1 MKVSDYTI
9 EFLGNLIA
17 GDIDG
22 APYRSGPQLV
32 KFFNG
37 FGGRDV
43 YPSGGGFPTRRIYAQ
58 DKLRELNVQAV
69 MKQVITTV
77 LDPRPFLKHQ
87 LDVELMVGVVNDNL
101 KHDGYE
107 VVKDGLT
114 YKVRDLSAGVVKL
127 AMPAKVSHEL
137 TQLAID
143 ENIRKC
149 DDKLS
154 EGDYSGAITNARS
167 LVESVLIG
175 IEKGFD
181 AQASEYDGNLQALYK
196 RVQKHLHLEPDRKDV
211 SDSLRQILS
220 GLVSVVNGLAAVRNK
235 MGDAHATSYRPSRH
249 HAKLAVHAAVT
260 FSDFVFETKNY
271 QQARKAARPDRP
283 SEEAIA

>member
-1 MKVSDYTI
+1 MKVSEYTL

-32 KFFNG
+32 KFFNE
-37 FGGRDV
+37 FGSRDV

-58 DKLRELNVQAV
+58 DKLRELNGQTV
-69 MKQVITTV
+69 MKQVIATA

-87 LDVELMVGVVNDNL
+87 LDLELMVAKANDNL

-114 YKVRDLSAGVVKL
+114 YKVRDLSAGSVRL

-149 DDKLS
+149 EDKLS
-154 EGDYSGAITNARS
+154 DGDYSGAITNARS

-175 IEKGFD
+175 IEKEFD
-181 AQASEYDGNLQALYK
+181 AQASEYDGNLQSLYK
-196 RVQKHLHLEPDRKDV
+196 RVQKHLHLEPDRKDI

-220 GLVSVVNGLAAVRNK
+220 GLVSVIGGLAAVRNK

-260 FSDFVFETKNY
+260 LSDFMFETKNY
-271 QQARKAARPDRP
+271 QKARKTAQSGRP
-283 SEEAIA
+283 SDEVLP

>member
-1 MKVSDYTI
+1 MKVSEYTI

-17 GDIDG
+17 GDMDG

-32 KFFNG
+32 KFFNE

-43 YPSGGGFPTRRIYAQ
+43 YPTGGGFPTRRIYAQ
-58 DKLRELNVQAV
+58 DKLRELNGQAV
-69 MKQVITTV
+69 LKQVINTA
-77 LDPRPFLKHQ
+77 LDPRAFLKHQ
-87 LDVELMVGVVNDNL
+87 LDLDVAVAKVNENL

-114 YKVRDLSAGVVKL
+114 YKVRELSAGSVKL
-127 AMPAKVSHEL
+127 EARAKVSHEL

-143 ENIRKC
+143 DNIRKC
-149 DDKLS
+149 EEKLA

-175 IEKGFD
+175 IEKEFD
-181 AQASEYDGNLQALYK
+181 AQSVEYDGNLQALYK
-196 RVQKHLHLEPDRKDV
+196 RVQKHLHLEPDRKDI

-220 GLVSVVNGLAAVRNK
+220 GLVSVVGGLAAVRNK

-249 HAKLAVHAAVT
+249 HAKLAVHTAISL
-260 FSDFVFETKNY
+260 SDFLFETKNY
-271 QQARKAARPDRP
+271 QQARAAKSQGRP
-283 SEEAIA
+283 SGGDAK

>member
-1 MKVSDYTI
+1 MKVSEYTI
-9 EFLGNLIA
+9 EFLGNLVA
-17 GDIDG
+17 GDLEG

-32 KFFNG
+32 KFFNE

-43 YPSGGGFPTRRIYAQ
+43 YPSGGGFPSRRIYAQ
-58 DKLRELNVQAV
+58 DKLRELNGQAV
-69 MKQVITTV
+69 MKKVIATT
-77 LDPRPFLKHQ
+77 LDPRAFLKHE
-87 LDVELMVGVVNDNL
+87 LDMEPVIAKVNENL

-114 YKVRDLSAGVVKL
+114 YKVRELSAGSIKL
-127 AMPAKVSHEL
+127 SVPAKVSHEL

-143 ENIRKC
+143 DNIRKC
-149 DDKLS
+149 EEKLA

-175 IEKGFD
+175 IEKEYD
-181 AQASEYDGNLQALYK
+181 SNAAEYDGNLQALYK
-196 RVQKHLHLEPDRKDV
+196 RVQKLLHLEPERKDI

-220 GLVSVVNGLAAVRNK
+220 GLVSVVGGLAAVRNK

-260 FSDFVFETKNY
+260 LSDFLFETKNY
-271 QQARKAARPDRP
+271 QQARKTPVPDRTVGGSP
-283 SEEAIA
+283 T